1 MAEAFPNSRFIGI
14 DFHAHSIEHAKQHTK
29 GLASVQFQT
38 ARAQDFQ
45 LSGFDLVTMFD
56 ALHGMGDPVGTT
68 RHVAKSLKLDGV
80 LMLVE
85 PLAGESLADNLNP
98 IGRIFSAASANTCVP
113 AVLGQE
119 VEPHWARKPSTQVSS
134 EGWSPTTQH
143 DCFGAQCAVVRR
155 GIPTDPL
162 TRTQSNL
169 LLSRKCRRQFVEYLD
184 WIAIV
189 FFLIAWIGIEP
200 MMAVGWPR
208 RTNSLLLD
216 MARVRKAWMREVL
229 TRDNNFI
236 GDAAILGHTINSAS
250 FFGSA
255 NLIVIVGMSSA
266 LFMEPNLGVDTG
278 IIAKFTDAGPTWL
291 FQCKVVLVMT
301 TLLRGLSDFIWAVRQ
316 INYCLA
322 AIGASPSR
330 EEQRD
335 IEAWTEALTLVVNPA
350 LRSFSVG
357 VRSYYFTVI
366 AALWFLGPIAFI
378 VATICGVGLLIWRQS
393 WSDAAKGIMAIRKL
407 LDENPSP
414 PPIAT
419 ISKTKEQAQP
429 KIGKRK

>member
-1 MAEAFPNSRFIGI
+1 M
-14 DFHAHSIEHAKQHTK
+14 
-29 GLASVQFQT
+29 
-38 ARAQDFQ
+38 
-45 LSGFDLVTMFD
+45 
-56 ALHGMGDPVGTT
+56 
-68 RHVAKSLKLDGV
+68 
-80 LMLVE
+80 
-85 PLAGESLADNLNP
+85 
-98 IGRIFSAASANTCVP
+98 
-113 AVLGQE
+113 
-119 VEPHWARKPSTQVSS
+119 
-134 EGWSPTTQH
+134 
-143 DCFGAQCAVVRR
+143 
-155 GIPTDPL
+155 
-162 TRTQSNL
+162 
-169 LLSRKCRRQFVEYLD
+169 EYLD

-266 LFMEPNLGVDTG
+266 LFMEPSLGLATG

-291 FQCKVVLVMT
+291 FQCKVVLVMA

-335 IEAWTEALTLVVNPA
+335 IEAWTQALTLVVNPA

-378 VATICGVGLLIWRQS
+378 VATICGVGLLVWRQS

-414 PPIAT
+414 SPIAT
-419 ISKTKEQAQP
+419 ISKTKEHVQP